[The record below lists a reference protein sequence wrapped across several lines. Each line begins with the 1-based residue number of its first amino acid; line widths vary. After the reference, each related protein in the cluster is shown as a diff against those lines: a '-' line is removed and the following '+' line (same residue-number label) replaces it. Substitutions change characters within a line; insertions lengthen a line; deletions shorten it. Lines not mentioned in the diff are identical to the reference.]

1 MLDMK
6 RLRLLWEFHT
16 RGTIAEV
23 ADALNYTRSAVSQQ
37 LSLLER
43 EAGTPLLRKVGR
55 RLELT
60 ATGEALVAEV
70 EHLLNDME
78 RAEAVLQS
86 GAVGGRIRVA
96 SFQTAVLALFPA
108 ALQII
113 RRTAPELRVEL
124 VQYEPETALSETW
137 ARRFDLV
144 VAEHYPGHAAPH
156 FPGLDRVPLTSDRIH
171 LALPPQGAG
180 TNFDEVMG
188 IEVTGIE
195 DAADL
200 PWVMEPPG
208 TATRHWAEQA
218 CRRAGFEPDIRFETA
233 DLQAHVR
240 LVETGNAVALLP
252 GLVHTSTPTVRL
264 VDLPDAPH
272 RSIFTAARE
281 ASAGHA
287 AIATVRSALAE
298 VAAGR

>member
-60 ATGEALVAEV
+60 ATGEALVVEV
-70 EHLLNDME
+70 ERLLNDME
-78 RAEAVLQS
+78 RAESVLQS
-86 GAVGGRIRVA
+86 GAVGVRIRVA

-156 FPGLDRVPLTSDRIH
+156 FPGLDRIPLTSDLIS
-171 LALPPQGAG
+171 LALPAQGVG
-180 TNFDEVMG
+180 PDFDGVR
-188 IEVTGIE
+188 GIE

-272 RSIFTAARE
+272 RSVFTAARE
-281 ASAGHA
+281 ASAGHTA
-287 AIATVRSALAE
+287 LATVRAALEE
-298 VAAGR
+298 VATWR

>member
-60 ATGEALVAEV
+60 ATGEALVVEV
-70 EHLLNDME
+70 ERLLNDME
-78 RAEAVLQS
+78 RAESVLQS

-156 FPGLDRVPLTSDRIH
+156 FPGLDRIPLTSDLIS
-171 LALPPQGAG
+171 LALPAQGVG
-180 TNFDEVMG
+180 P
-188 IEVTGIE
+188 
-195 DAADL
+195 DL
-200 PWVMEPPG
+200 SLI
-208 TATRHWAEQA
+208 H
-218 CRRAGFEPDIRFETA
+218 I
-233 DLQAHVR
+233 
-240 LVETGNAVALLP
+240 
-252 GLVHTSTPTVRL
+252 
-264 VDLPDAPH
+264 
-272 RSIFTAARE
+272 
-281 ASAGHA
+281 
-287 AIATVRSALAE
+287 
-298 VAAGR
+298 